1 MRKNIV
7 YERLDVYNDTD
18 SFLTWRASVF
28 LFIDGR
34 LAMPGIERR
43 QRVMEMLTHDG
54 KVYVSKLA
62 EVFRVTEDHPP
73 RPRKDMIRA
82 GITSE
87 MRGSFSV

>member
-34 LAMPGIERR
+34 LAMLGVERR
-43 QRVMEMLTHDG
+43 HRVMEALTRDG
-54 KVYVSKLA
+54 KVYVGKLA
-62 EVFRVTEDHPP
+62 EAFRVTEET
-73 RPRKDMIRA
+73 IRRDLEK
-82 GITSE
+82 I
-87 MRGSFSV
+87 

>member
-54 KVYVSKLA
+54 KVYVGKLA
-62 EVFRVTEDHPP
+62 EAFRVTEET
-73 RPRKDMIRA
+73 IRRDLEK
-82 GITSE
+82 I
-87 MRGSFSV
+87 

>member
-1 MRKNIV
+1 MLGV
-7 YERLDVYNDTD
+7 
-18 SFLTWRASVF
+18 
-28 LFIDGR
+28 
-34 LAMPGIERR
+34 ERR
-43 QRVMEMLTHDG
+43 QRVMEVLTCDG
-54 KVYVSKLA
+54 KVYVGKLA

>member
-34 LAMPGIERR
+34 LAMLGVERR
-43 QRVMEMLTHDG
+43 HRVMEALPRDG
-54 KVYVSKLA
+54 KVYVGKLA
-62 EVFRVTEDHPP
+62 EVFRVTEET
-73 RPRKDMIRA
+73 IRRDLEK
-82 GITSE
+82 I
-87 MRGSFSV
+87 